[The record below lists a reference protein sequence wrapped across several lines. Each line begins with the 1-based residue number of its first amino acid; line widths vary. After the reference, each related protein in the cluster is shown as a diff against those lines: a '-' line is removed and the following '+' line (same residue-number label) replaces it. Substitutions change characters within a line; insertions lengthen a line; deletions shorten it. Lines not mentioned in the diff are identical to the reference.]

1 MLEILLRQSSLVHL
15 KFSLQP
21 ILFILEEFET
31 FLTSQGKSYA
41 SMQSKPYEIKG
52 MEFDTKLEGK
62 NHLGGES

>member
-1 MLEILLRQSSLVHL
+1 MCW
-15 KFSLQP
+15 KFSYGNFTSSFQP

-41 SMQSKPYEIKG
+41 SMQSNPYEIKG

-62 NHLGGES
+62 NHLGGESKI